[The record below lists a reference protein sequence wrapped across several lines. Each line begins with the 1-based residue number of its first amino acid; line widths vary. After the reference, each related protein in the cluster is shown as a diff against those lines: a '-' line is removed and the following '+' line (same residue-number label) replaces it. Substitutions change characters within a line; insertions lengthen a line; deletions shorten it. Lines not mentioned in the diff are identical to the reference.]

1 MNKLKT
7 SIIMYLQKRS
17 YFLKWASYVFNTIA
31 FVALVSW
38 LFKCSLTI
46 HGYDVD
52 YEALFTI
59 LTMIAVV
66 IGQLYGW
73 LLSEAEYSPAH
84 ALALG
89 YVNNF
94 LEPAITQLIENGEN
108 FPCIYVYKPKAIP
121 ELYQTS
127 IDRMKGQ
134 IRNNFDL
141 NEIQLNLK
149 HGRARDI
156 LTIQKSKT
164 KKIYFDFPNTI
175 TSLVAYIDYKAGS
188 AENESSDKKKQD
200 LTQKLI
206 DKFFEEVDSLAS
218 KKNLTQYIC
227 YCDDS
232 LNFNF

>member
-31 FVALVSW
+31 FITLVSW
-38 LFKCSLTI
+38 LFKCSLKI
-46 HGYDVD
+46 HGFDLD
-52 YEALFTI
+52 YEALFTL
-59 LTMIAVV
+59 LTMIALV
-66 IGQLYGW
+66 IGQLYRW

-108 FPCIYVYKPKAIP
+108 FPYIYVYKPKAIS

-134 IRNNFDL
+134 IKNNFDL
-141 NEIQLNLK
+141 NEIQLSLK

-175 TSLVAYIDYKAGS
+175 TSLVAYIDYKIGS
-188 AENESSDKKKQD
+188 AENESSEKKKQE
-200 LTQKLI
+200 LMKKLI
-206 DKFFEEVDSLAS
+206 DKFFEEVDSLAT
-218 KKNLTQYIC
+218 KKNITKYIC
-227 YCDDS
+227 YCDANLS
-232 LNFNF
+232 FNL